1 MNFYL
6 WTESSVAYSW
16 IVNTDKVFSVFLQNR
31 VKEILI
37 LINFNEIREKFEA
50 LPTKHNVIIAI
61 GSIYDPLRLL
71 NPIFFK
77 SSVQQNMT
85 GMT

>member
-1 MNFYL
+1 MVNKKYRML
-6 WTESSVAYSW
+6 TEEHKCLIENKILGIKW
-16 IVNTDKVFSVFLQNR
+16 DKFEDVFIF
-31 VKEILI
+31 
-37 LINFNEIREKFEA
+37 NFNEIREKFEA

-71 NPIFFK
+71 NSIFFK
-77 SSVQQNMT
+77 SYVQQNVT

>member
-1 MNFYL
+1 ML
-6 WTESSVAYSW
+6 TEEHKCLIENKILGIKW
-16 IVNTDKVFSVFLQNR
+16 DKFEDVFIF
-31 VKEILI
+31 
-37 LINFNEIREKFEA
+37 NFNEIREKFEA

-71 NPIFFK
+71 NSIFFK
-77 SSVQQNMT
+77 SYVQQNVT